1 MNAPA
6 WLPVVDGHVVRRLA
20 LTDADDW
27 AAFALLPEM
36 QRFTSAN
43 AASRADLQAMI
54 ERTVADADA
63 PDRPDAPILFTV
75 RNALTRELEATFGFH
90 TVSARNRTAEL
101 TYMVR
106 PEQWGRGLA
115 TALGE
120 AAVRWAFDE
129 RAWVRVQATVLER
142 NVASIRVLQ
151 KCGFAFEGRLRN
163 FRIVQGAPRDFMLFS
178 RVPAADAGIAAA
190 PPGSA

>member
-6 WLPVVDGHVVRRLA
+6 SLPVVDGHVVRRLA

-43 AASRADLQAMI
+43 SANRAELQAMI

-63 PDRPDAPILFTV
+63 PDAPILFTV
-75 RNALTRELEATFGFH
+75 RDPLTLELEATFGFH
-90 TVSARNRTAEL
+90 TISARNRTAEL

-106 PEQWGRGLA
+106 PQQWGRGLA

-120 AAVRWAFDE
+120 AAVNWAFRE
-129 RAWVRVQATVLER
+129 RAWVRVQATVLEP

-163 FRIVQGAPRDFMLFS
+163 FRMVRGVPRDFMLFS
-178 RVPAADAGIAAA
+178 RVPTADAGIVGT
-190 PPGSA
+190 PPRSD